1 MRLALVTE
9 GLIHRSLDGLMDWLD
24 EHAPEVRALEVGT
37 GGYSPL
43 GIVGGMVPPLA
54 RPLPLDYASMG
65 PAGAMLGYWVSRSWH
80 LEREHDPE
88 TEEEVEEALEH
99 PKR

>member
-24 EHAPEVRALEVGT
+24 EHAPEVGALEVGT

-43 GIVGGMVPPLA
+43 GHSPLELTSA
-54 RPLPLDYASMG
+54 ERR
-65 PAGAMLGYWVSRSWH
+65 AG
-80 LEREHDPE
+80 
-88 TEEEVEEALEH
+88 
-99 PKR
+99 